1 FLTIQAIAVVLSR
14 FYLRKY
20 IPSDGQWHSV
30 FMLRVL
36 SLLVIAAVVIAFG
49 PQLPQMIVYIGAV
62 CIGITQ
68 ALVYPTL
75 TSYLS
80 FVLSKVERNMLLGLF
95 IACADLGISLGGV
108 LMGPISDWLG
118 FKFMYLLCASFVVIA
133 MVSSV
138 SNWNQQQCHKR

>member
-1 FLTIQAIAVVLSR
+1 
-14 FYLRKY
+14 
-20 IPSDGQWHSV
+20 
-30 FMLRVL
+30 MLRVL

-80 FVLSKVERNMLLGLF
+80 FVLSK
-95 IACADLGISLGGV
+95 S
-108 LMGPISDWLG
+108 
-118 FKFMYLLCASFVVIA
+118 
-133 MVSSV
+133 
-138 SNWNQQQCHKR
+138 